1 MSRLKKLTA
10 AAAFGLM
17 AVSTAAGAASLTPEA
32 RLDKLLDGR
41 VAGKPVSCINLR
53 NIQSTEIID
62 DTAIVYRVGRK
73 LYVNR
78 PQGGAYQLDRDDILV
93 TKTFGSQLCRVDM
106 VRLLDRTSLIPSGF
120 VSLGEFVPY
129 TKP

>member
-1 MSRLKKLTA
+1 MPRLSKFATA
-10 AAAFGLM
+10 AAFALT
-17 AVSTAAGAASLTPEA
+17 AVSAAAGAASLTPQE

-53 NIQSTEIID
+53 NIQSTEIVD
-62 DTAIVYRVGRK
+62 DTAIVYRVGSK

-93 TKTFGSQLCRVDM
+93 TKTSGSQLCRVDM
-106 VRLLDRTSLIPSGF
+106 VRLVDRASMIPMGF
-120 VSLGEFVPY
+120 VSLGDFVPY